1 MISRRLVGIIPH
13 VWGTTIHFSSTINSS
28 DSDADMSIIT
38 AHGIIIDMLL
48 PIALCFS
55 TYLAYLERLIERP
68 RGWEWR
74 SSGPSK
80 YIKAPQAPRS
90 CRWQTSS
97 SFLFMTRDKDMGIMD
112 SNSEK
117 PKMPPRFVDL
127 KSQIVPQD
135 DESRKA
141 LVDAWNVLLV
151 KLKDA
156 VEELKRE
163 GSNVRV
169 SGLTG

>member
-1 MISRRLVGIIPH
+1 M
-13 VWGTTIHFSSTINSS
+13 
-28 DSDADMSIIT
+28 M
-38 AHGIIIDMLL
+38 
-48 PIALCFS
+48 
-55 TYLAYLERLIERP
+55 
-68 RGWEWR
+68 
-74 SSGPSK
+74 
-80 YIKAPQAPRS
+80 
-90 CRWQTSS
+90 
-97 SFLFMTRDKDMGIMD
+97 RDKDMGIMD